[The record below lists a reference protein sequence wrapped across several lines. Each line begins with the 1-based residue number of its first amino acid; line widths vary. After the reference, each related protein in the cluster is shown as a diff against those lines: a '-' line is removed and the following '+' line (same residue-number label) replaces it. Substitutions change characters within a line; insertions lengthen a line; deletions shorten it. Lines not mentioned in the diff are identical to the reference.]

1 MACTCTQNTTECNP
15 CPTCTPPDAACE
27 CLPSALENFTKEFFG
42 VVTKSVVDG
51 AVVWALPCDL
61 AVGLENNPRLDG
73 EGLACYFLRLFGE
86 GITGLTGPTGP
97 QGPAGTPGANA
108 YVTLTSDFLQPDSTC
123 PATTFQVS
131 DPAPFSAGAKIWV
144 TGSGYYEVLGVSG
157 STLFVQLISSSV
169 ALNTPIF
176 AGARIYITGP
186 AGSNGSQGLQ
196 GPAGPQGDP
205 GPTGP
210 QGSAGPS
217 ATTTCLTTFNQPAPG
232 SNTAALVFSVED
244 LIAVGQTVFLQ
255 TGGYY
260 EVVSVGG
267 GVVLKNLYDEP
278 ANAAAGALVNASG
291 SELAIVGGAR
301 GRGAYTYLTANYVQP
316 AVGATVAVSVA
327 DTTIFS
333 ADTYV
338 TVASGGVYY
347 IVSIASG
354 TQMTLRNLGSLG
366 AAAPAAV
373 VTAGVKLTPSAATS
387 PSFLT
392 VFGYAVGPV
401 ALTNQ
406 GVTLVNAAA
415 GPIAVNLPAAVSSN
429 GIVFIVKKVDATANA
444 VTITAAGADTIDGS
458 GTQPIT
464 VQYDSLSVVSDGV
477 SWHII

>member
-1 MACTCTQNTTECNP
+1 MACTCTQNVTECNP
-15 CPTCTPPDAACE
+15 CPTCTPADAACE

-108 YVTLTSDFLQPDSTC
+108 YVILTSDFLQPDATC

-131 DPAPFSAGAKIWV
+131 DAAPFSAGAKIWV
-144 TGSGYYEVLGVSG
+144 AGSGYYEVLGVSG
-157 STLFVQLISSSV
+157 STLFVQLISGSV

-186 AGSNGSQGLQ
+186 AGSNGSQGAQ

-217 ATTTCLTTFNQPAPG
+217 ATTTCLTTFNQPVPG
-232 SNTAALVFSVED
+232 ANTGVLTFSVES

-301 GRGAYTYLTANYVQP
+301 GRGAYTYTTANYVQP
-316 AVGATVAVSVA
+316 AVGANVVVSVA
-327 DTTIFS
+327 DTTVFS

-338 TVASGGVYY
+338 NVATGGVYY
-347 IVSIASG
+347 VVAIGSA
-354 TQMTLRNLGSLG
+354 TQMTLRNLGSVG
-366 AAAPAAV
+366 AAAPAGV
-373 VTAGVKLTPSAATS
+373 VTAGVKVTPSAAAS
-387 PSFLT
+387 PVYLT
-392 VFGYAVGPV
+392 VFNY
-401 ALTNQ
+401 N
-406 GVTLVNAAA
+406 A
-415 GPIAVNLPAAVSSN
+415 GPIALTTQGLAVVDASGGAIDVNLPAASAAN
-429 GIVFIVKKVDATANA
+429 GQIFSVKKVDATANA
-444 VTITAAGADTIDGS
+444 VTLTPDGADTIDGDA
-458 GTQPIT
+458 TQPIT
-464 VQYDSLSVVSDGV
+464 TQYDSLTVVSDG
-477 SWHII
+477 STWHII